1 MKFIKTVD
9 GDYVRVD
16 KIVAF
21 EINQSKASDKL
32 WNVYAYFGIHRAALK
47 QLSSKI
53 EAQAWLDDFVDKLNA
68 EQEK

>member
-21 EINQSKASDKL
+21 DIEQSKASDKL

-47 QLSSKI
+47 QLSSKT
-53 EAQAWLDDFVDKLNA
+53 EAQAWLDDFVAKLNA